1 MTLLFSQRP
10 GRWERHLQRKRD
22 NPLFPE
28 SERSISPAALQ
39 EAQRLDH
46 EELVDFITGFQ
57 QLIHQAVNLNT
68 SEGSE
73 VILEMKE
80 RLDRTYEQACGLA
93 DDQTE
98 TKGAIRKLLQV
109 IMSAVWVGAG
119 DDPQALAELKDEER
133 ARTTHFQLLEQ
144 PVVADLLAPD
154 SPVSE
159 KELVPTL
166 LNETRE
172 GLEAALL
179 LFDNA
184 QLGVLCNEAH
194 QLLKGLEQEKSET
207 LQQARQRLVEMETR
221 LTTDASGRAN

>member
-1 MTLLFSQRP
+1 MTMLFSQRP
-10 GRWERHLQRKRD
+10 GRWERHLQRKRN

-28 SERSISPAALQ
+28 SERTVSANALQ

-46 EELVDFITGFQ
+46 EELVDFITDFQ

-68 SEGSE
+68 NEGSE
-73 VILEMKE
+73 VILEMKG
-80 RLDRTYEQACGLA
+80 RLDKTYEQASGLA

-98 TKGAIRKLLQV
+98 TKEAIRKLQQV
-109 IMSAVWVGAG
+109 IMAAVRSGAG
-119 DDPQALAELKDEER
+119 NDAQALAELADEER
-133 ARTTHFQLLEQ
+133 ARAAHFELLKQ

-166 LNETRE
+166 LNETRD
-172 GLEAALL
+172 GLEAALV
-179 LFDNA
+179 LFDDA

-194 QLLKGLEQEKSET
+194 QLLKSMEADKSET
-207 LQQARQRLVEMETR
+207 LQQARQRLIEMETR

>member
-10 GRWERHLQRKRD
+10 GRWERHLQRKRN

-28 SERSISPAALQ
+28 TEQKISPADLQ

-46 EELVDFITGFQ
+46 EELVEFITDFQ
-57 QLIHQAVNLNT
+57 QLIHQAVNLN
-68 SEGSE
+68 SNEGSE

-80 RLDRTYEQACGLA
+80 RLDKTYEQACGLA

-98 TKGAIRKLLQV
+98 TKEAIQKLLQV
-109 IMSAVWVGAG
+109 VMAAVRTGAS
-119 DDPQALAELKDEER
+119 DDPQALAELEDERR
-133 ARTTHFQLLEQ
+133 ARAAHFELLQQ
-144 PVVADLLAPD
+144 PVVADLLAPN

-172 GLEAALL
+172 GLEAALV
-179 LFDNA
+179 LFDDT

-194 QLLKGLEQEKSET
+194 QLLKSMEQEQSEI
-207 LQQARQRLVEMETR
+207 LQQAQQRLVEMETR